1 VLGIQNPRKEER
13 KHEQKDLI
21 AGNPSLQVGLLF
33 GRFLNQELG
42 GKEFASRGVLFLRVL
57 G

>member
-42 GKEFASRGVLFLRVL
+42 GKEFASRGVPFLRVL